1 MQVGYWPL
9 GGLFRFFQRK
19 AIEERRWGN
28 VLYYNGIL
36 KAKKMRFDLGI
47 NNRFCA
53 YAFLCDSNGLVRWK
67 AVGKA
72 SPEELEAMNTV
83 VNKLIKERGHPSSST
98 GLHKNKNNNDTPEA
112 AANVVDS

>member
-19 AIEERRWGN
+19 TIEVRRWNN
-28 VLYYNGIL
+28 VLYYNGIM
-36 KAKKMRFDLGI
+36 KAKNMRSNLGI

-72 SPEELEAMNTV
+72 SPEELEAMNTA
-83 VNKLIKERGHPSSST
+83 VNKLIKERADTNNSKNSSSISPSENQ
-98 GLHKNKNNNDTPEA
+98 K
-112 AANVVDS
+112 